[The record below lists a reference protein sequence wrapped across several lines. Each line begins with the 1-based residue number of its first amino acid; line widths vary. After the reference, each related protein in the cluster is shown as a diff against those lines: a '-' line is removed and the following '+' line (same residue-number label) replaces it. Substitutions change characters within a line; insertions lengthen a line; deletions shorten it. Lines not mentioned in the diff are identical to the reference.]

1 MEGDVPDGFG
11 DERRCAPKWT
21 RYATGWPARSR
32 SSVISPGPAP
42 AIFVEADL
50 GSAVGAGPVLIAP
63 GPGADAGRR
72 QAPGHCEAT
81 RMTLA
86 AGPFTNA
93 KHADDSAVG
102 ILIER
107 ADGART
113 VRSAMIAPAAPTPSQ
128 LGSGRPARL
137 GGGRRRHHGP
147 RQPGRGRHRADRAAP
162 RHHGRSFI
170 WTGSGASPPGACRRR
185 NAS

>member
-1 MEGDVPDGFG
+1 M
-11 DERRCAPKWT
+11 
-21 RYATGWPARSR
+21 
-32 SSVISPGPAP
+32 ISPGPAP
-42 AIFVEADL
+42 AIFVEAGL
-50 GSAVGAGPVLIAP
+50 RPAVGAGPVLIAP

-81 RMTLA
+81 RITLA

-113 VRSAMIAPAAPTPSQ
+113 IRVRDDSAGGADAIAARIWSGCPTRW
-128 LGSGRPARL
+128 RP
-137 GGGRRRHHGP
+137 
-147 RQPGRGRHRADRAAP
+147 
-162 RHHGRSFI
+162 
-170 WTGSGASPPGACRRR
+170 
-185 NAS
+185 